1 MILIQKNINLTL
13 MSRLGKIKENG
24 GGLDLKWYVSTNE
37 DVGDFRLQLQ
47 SRSYPRSTL
56 FSKDVSYSTRFQAI
70 RGIKSDDEVTLCL
83 LAKTSTG
90 RVRHWRDEQCK
101 VVGPL
106 AGSASRIEKSHN
118 LLNVYLLSS
127 LLIVL
132 NGLNLHLNH

>member
-1 MILIQKNINLTL
+1 MFCNHKIFF
-13 MSRLGKIKENG
+13 SRNG

-106 AGSASRIEKSHN
+106 AGSAPRIEKSN
-118 LLNVYLLSS
+118 TLLSVYLLSS
-127 LLIVL
+127 ILVVL
-132 NGLNLHLNH
+132 NGLNLQLNH